1 MISSSACVGGLASQE
16 LLCASYVHGVHL
28 TWRAED
34 LTWREIVTLDWPC
47 TPRKTIGA
55 EWVWVTSHH
64 VAIYATPTAF
74 LLCKGMHRILGRGW
88 PDAVAVKEPHHLRSR
103 QSEVRLCYGRTRT
116 DLVGEQ

>member
-1 MISSSACVGGLASQE
+1 MLAGWPVK
-16 LLCASYVHGVHL
+16 SYYVHL
-28 TWRAED
+28 TCMACILRGVQKI
-34 LTWREIVTLDWPC
+34 LRGVSEIVTLDWPC
-47 TPRKTIGA
+47 TPRKTNGA